1 MKRRDLLKAA
11 IPGAILPLSAGSLFA
26 RQSVVP
32 EPGNVFEPGKNI
44 PVAGEYDVVVCGSG
58 PAGVTAAIEAGRNGG
73 RTLLVE
79 LQGCLGGI
87 WTAGLLSWVID
98 HSNKTGI
105 MREIEDHLHKAGGK
119 GSIETGRYLAYDVET
134 MKLILEEMCIEAGVD
149 ILLHTRVAA
158 SIKDS
163 SGRITQ
169 IITESKSGREAWSA
183 KVFIDATGD
192 GDLAALSGCG
202 FDLGDPDDEGA
213 FQPMSMLALVTGV
226 NFQEIQSFVRW
237 TGDQGSVS
245 KERLFEEIR
254 KSGLDTSYTKPG
266 LYPVRDDLYMMMA
279 NHEYGYSALSA
290 KEITKATL
298 HARRE
303 VNSIVNGLRSLGGKW
318 QNLRLV
324 ATAEHIGI
332 REGRRIH
339 GLYTIT
345 QEDLVDGKKH
355 QDAVCTVTFGVDVH
369 SVRRAGDLGASY
381 SRGIRSKPY
390 DIPMRAL
397 IAKDVRGLLMAGRC
411 ISGDFIAHSSYRVT
425 GNAVPMGEYA
435 GRVAAI
441 AALSGRLPEDVRWD
455 EVPGR

>member
-11 IPGAILPLSAGSLFA
+11 IPGAIIPFSAGSLFA
-26 RQSVVP
+26 REDVVS
-32 EPGNVFEPGKNI
+32 EPGKVFEPGKNI
-44 PVAGEYDVVVCGSG
+44 PWAGDYDVVVCGSG
-58 PAGVTAAIEAGRNGG
+58 PAGVTAAIESGRNGA

-105 MREIEDHLHKAGGK
+105 MREIVDHLQKAGGK

-134 MKLILEEMCIEAGVD
+134 MKLILEEMCAEAGVD

-158 SIKDS
+158 SIKS
-163 SGRITQ
+163 SSDRITH

-202 FDLGDPDDEGA
+202 FDLGDPEDEGA

-303 VNSIVNGLRSLGGKW
+303 VNAIVNGLRSLGGKW
-318 QNLRLV
+318 HNFRLV

-339 GLYTIT
+339 GLYTIST
-345 QEDLVDGKKH
+345 EDLVEGKNH
-355 QDAVCTVTFGVDVH
+355 DDAVCTVTFGVDVH
-369 SVRRAGDLGASY
+369 SVRRSGDLGASY

-390 DIPMRAL
+390 DIPLRAL
-397 IAKDVRGLLMAGRC
+397 IAKDVRGLMMAGRC

-425 GNAVPMGEYA
+425 GNAVPMGQYA
-435 GRVAAI
+435 GRVSAI
-441 AALSGRLPEDVRWD
+441 AALSDRLPEEVRWN
-455 EVPGR
+455 EVSVR

>member
-87 WTAGLLSWVID
+87 WTTGLLSWVID

-397 IAKDVRGLLMAGRC
+397 IAKDVRGLMMAGRC

>member
-397 IAKDVRGLLMAGRC
+397 IAKDVRGLMMAGRC

>member
-105 MREIEDHLHKAGGK
+105 MHEIEDHLHKAGGK

-397 IAKDVRGLLMAGRC
+397 IAKDVRGLMMAGRC

-441 AALSGRLPEDVRWD
+441 AALSCRLPEDVRWD